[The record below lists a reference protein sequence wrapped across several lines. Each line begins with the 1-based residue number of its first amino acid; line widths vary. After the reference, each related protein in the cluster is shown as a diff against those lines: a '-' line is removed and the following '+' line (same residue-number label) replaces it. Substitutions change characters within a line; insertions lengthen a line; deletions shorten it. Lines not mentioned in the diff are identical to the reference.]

1 MTQTTAA
8 PQSKEQLAATLFAMV
23 REVIPRKLQDGF
35 AITPQTELADL
46 GINSMAKISL
56 AFKLEE
62 RLGIDVS
69 RLGEAMADVR
79 TVQDVVDLVE
89 RAVAQ

>member
-1 MTQTTAA
+1 MNTTSAA
-8 PQSKEQLAATLFAMV
+8 PQSKEQLAAALFAMV

-56 AFKLEE
+56 AFKMEE

-79 TVQDVVDLVE
+79 TVQDVIDLVE